1 MTRTAM
7 AVALLGL
14 SSWAMHPVLA
24 QTTNTTPRQ
33 LCASLQGTKIAA
45 GSIGLPTNGAVV
57 VSASLVMATD
67 AGNNNGEFCK
77 VLGAIHPVDPTAP
90 DIKFEVNLPTNWNNR
105 MLQMGGGGYD
115 GSLVTG
121 LGGSSNQLPSA
132 PTPLAQGYV
141 TLGSDSGHEGTGFDG
156 TFALND
162 EALANYGL
170 LQIKK
175 THDVAMHLVKARYG
189 SLPRHS
195 YFSGGSQGGHEALI
209 AAQRYPAD
217 YDGVIALYPAY
228 NVTLMHLGSNYFA
241 KALYASKES
250 WINPDK
256 VKTLVAAV
264 YAACDGLDGV
274 VDGIISHVPACNK
287 AFTMQTVKTTLRC
300 AGGADTGDTCLSDA
314 QIEAVNAINSP
325 FSLRFPIA
333 GGLTTYPKWP
343 ILDGATFVANTLGNT
358 AVPSMPPAPGDA
370 FQHKPADATIRY
382 IITRDLTLNTLTFDP
397 NQWATSIVEVSG
409 IIDANS
415 VDLSQFMS
423 KGGKLILMVGAIDDS
438 ITPYNT
444 LDYYKRLVTRFG
456 QATLDSFARFYY
468 IPGFGHG
475 NGVFNAKFDSL
486 GALDAWVDH
495 GTAPGTLIATDV
507 NQGNNNRSRPLCV
520 YPTWPKYNGVGRH
533 QPGVK
538 LHLRRSVKHQ
548 FMTTQ
553 TATTINFTRGVP
565 AVESFPI
572 DEVIEASR
580 AILSTQGAAML
591 QYGPSLGFQPLRQW
605 LAEWQGVSVGSR
617 ADRQRLAPAHRVSL
631 PAHVEARR
639 HGPHGGADLRS
650 DHHAPPP
657 ARREGDR
664 HPDRGGRARR
674 RGARAGAREA
684 GAEVLLHHP

>member
-175 THDVAMHLVKARYG
+175 THDVAMHLVKA
-189 SLPRHS
+189 
-195 YFSGGSQGGHEALI
+195 ALRI
-209 AAQRYPAD
+209 AAAAFVFLRRIAGRARGADCRSESIRPTTMACCALSGLQRDAD
-217 YDGVIALYPAY
+217 APRLELFRQGALCRARKA
-228 NVTLMHLGSNYFA
+228 GSTR
-241 KALYASKES
+241 
-250 WINPDK
+250 DK

-274 VDGIISHVPACNK
+274 EDGIVSHVPACNK
-287 AFTMQTVKTTLRC
+287 AFTMHTVKATLRC

-314 QIEAVNAINSP
+314 QIAAVDAINSP

-333 GGLTTYPKWP
+333 GGLTTFPKWP
-343 ILDGATFVANTLGNT
+343 ILDGATFLANTLGNS

-370 FQHKPADATIRY
+370 FQYKPADATIRY

-397 NQWATSIVEVSG
+397 NQWATRIVEVSG
-409 IIDANS
+409 DHRCEQRRPEPVHEQGRQA
-415 VDLSQFMS
+415 
-423 KGGKLILMVGAIDDS
+423 DS
-438 ITPYNT
+438 
-444 LDYYKRLVTRFG
+444 D
-456 QATLDSFARFYY
+456 
-468 IPGFGHG
+468 
-475 NGVFNAKFDSL
+475 
-486 GALDAWVDH
+486 
-495 GTAPGTLIATDV
+495 
-507 NQGNNNRSRPLCV
+507 
-520 YPTWPKYNGVGRH
+520 GR
-533 QPGVK
+533 
-538 LHLRRSVKHQ
+538 R
-548 FMTTQ
+548 
-553 TATTINFTRGVP
+553 
-565 AVESFPI
+565 
-572 DEVIEASR
+572 D
-580 AILSTQGAAML
+580 
-591 QYGPSLGFQPLRQW
+591 
-605 LAEWQGVSVGSR
+605 
-617 ADRQRLAPAHRVSL
+617 
-631 PAHVEARR
+631 
-639 HGPHGGADLRS
+639 
-650 DHHAPPP
+650 
-657 ARREGDR
+657 
-664 HPDRGGRARR
+664 
-674 RGARAGAREA
+674 
-684 GAEVLLHHP
+684 